1 MKDHFGPALQ
11 ELRNKGLWR
20 DMKYMEAPQTAWTV
34 IGGKRMMLLSSNS
47 YLGLSGDPRL
57 IRAAASAVENY
68 GAGAGGSRLTS
79 GSFTLHR
86 ELENG
91 IAGFKKTE
99 ASILFNTG
107 YMANIGTIAA
117 IADAGWSVYCDKL
130 NHASIIDG
138 IRLSRAEMVVYRHND
153 MKDLLEKARK
163 RPGRN
168 GLIVTDGVFSMDG
181 DIARIP
187 DIIDIARECG
197 CLTMVDDAH
206 SSGVLGKNGAGTLEY
221 YGLSGGI
228 DIQMGTLSKAFS
240 SEGGF
245 IAGSLKLI
253 EYLRHRARSFIYST
267 AMPPQS
273 AAVSLAALQI
283 IREEPR
289 RRIRLLENA
298 AFLRKGLRNA
308 GFQVPEGITPIIP
321 VIIGRAD
328 IAAELGKTL
337 YEEGLFI
344 PAIRPPTV
352 REGTSRLRISLMATH
367 TREDLE
373 MALGKIIKA
382 GLKSG
387 IIKAGFHE

>member
-1 MKDHFGPALQ
+1 MTDHFGPALL

-20 DMKYMEAPQTAWTV
+20 EIKYMEAPQTAWTV
-34 IGGKRMMLLSSNS
+34 TGGRPMMLLSSNS

-57 IRAAASAVENY
+57 IRAAVSAVETY
-68 GAGAGGSRLTS
+68 GAGSGGSRLTS

-86 ELENG
+86 ELEKA
-91 IAGFKKTE
+91 IALFKKTD

-107 YMANIGTIAA
+107 YMANTGTIAA

-153 MKDLLEKARK
+153 MKDLREKAGKRSARK
-163 RPGRN
+163 S
-168 GLIVTDGVFSMDG
+168 LIVTDGVFSMDG

-206 SSGVLGKNGAGTLEY
+206 ATGVLGANGAGTLEY
-221 YGLSGGI
+221 FGLSGGI

-245 IAGSLKLI
+245 IAGSEKLI
-253 EYLRHRARSFIYST
+253 QYLRHRARSFIYST

-298 AFLRKGLRNA
+298 AFLRKGLRDA
-308 GFQVPEGITPIIP
+308 GFQVPGGITPIIP
-321 VIIGRAD
+321 VIVGRAD
-328 IAAELGKTL
+328 IAAELSKTL
-337 YEEGLFI
+337 YDEGLFI

-373 MALGKIIKA
+373 TALDKIIKA